1 MCDTASQQP
10 ILNYSVCLLRTRS
23 ASSVK
28 VASNACINVRREN
41 QLCSSC
47 SRTIPNVHESQ
58 SETFGLRFL
67 RSGRRPGVRELLAHL
82 SLACLSSRRSHAW
95 NCTGHCR
102 CVEPAVTSQ
111 LSESPPVEGCQ
122 SARNE
127 KLNIYSPQQN
137 LGYLLSVY
145 LGHVT
150 LLVPPADWPGPRQAH
165 TSREQFD

>member
-1 MCDTASQQP
+1 MSPGLIRLRYSSHTACILSIIMCDTASQQP

-95 NCTGHCR
+95 NCTGNGRRHAT
-102 CVEPAVTSQ
+102 P
-111 LSESPPVEGCQ
+111 
-122 SARNE
+122 
-127 KLNIYSPQQN
+127 N
-137 LGYLLSVY
+137 LIRHNS
-145 LGHVT
+145 
-150 LLVPPADWPGPRQAH
+150 
-165 TSREQFD
+165 